1 MSQKGMAMCTI
12 TVCDCCSGSGS
23 CDPCDG
29 YGVLPDSY
37 PNAGDGL
44 ECEVCSGEGLCPQCA
59 GSGECDD
66 QSDNGDNDND
76 ETEDNDDVRV
86 SA

>member
-1 MSQKGMAMCTI
+1 MCTI
-12 TVCDCCSGSGS
+12 TVCDWCSGSGS
-23 CDPCDG
+23 CDPCSG

-44 ECEVCSGEGLCPQCA
+44 ECDACSGEGLCPQCA
-59 GSGECDD
+59 GCGEYDPPNDD
-66 QSDNGDNDND
+66 DND
-76 ETEDNDDVRV
+76 ETDVRV

>member
-1 MSQKGMAMCTI
+1 MAMCTI
-12 TVCDCCSGSGS
+12 TVCDVCSGSGS
-23 CDPCDG
+23 CDPCGG

-44 ECEVCSGEGLCPQCA
+44 ECDLCSGDGLCWQCG
-59 GSGECDD
+59 GSGEYDEGDELEDD
-66 QSDNGDNDND
+66 DYSEYHDNSD
-76 ETEDNDDVRV
+76 VKV